1 VRLAGPLGLVDLPSG
16 TPYFASFVIVNLPVA
31 DNPTPPVQPPAALP
45 DDTTP
50 PVRAAG
56 GVFAWLRRWLAAGR
70 GSAWFASA
78 ATHAA
83 IVLLLSW
90 LFFPVPGLGRLDL
103 LIGTLGPAIA
113 EDVDLEL
120 SPLPAA
126 GGELSASGNHSEAIA
141 PQPYRTT
148 VHVSAPESTV
158 PSLDPLS
165 TSTSSSG
172 VESIGSPLA
181 SLGGGLEGRQAA
193 NRRRAALAGGG
204 SDASEAAVELGLAW
218 LAAHQYEDGGWR
230 FDLKQAPRCQGEC
243 RDSGNG
249 RSTTASTGLALLAFL
264 GAGYT
269 QNEGPYKQTVS
280 DGLYYLIQQMVL
292 TSMGG
297 DLRDRSISK
306 EQAGNVVIIQH
317 GGSMYNHGIATLAL
331 CEAYAMTKDANL
343 AQPAQEATK
352 FIVNAQYEN
361 GGWRYEPFWEA
372 STPTADTTVTGWQ
385 VTALKSAKLAR
396 LKVPREVWYKIS
408 DFLDTM
414 QSDNGSRY
422 GYTKPAKNRKTTST
436 VGLFCRMMLGWPAS
450 HKPLMKGVVRIA
462 DQLPHQNNMYFNYY
476 ASQVLHHFGGRGWKR
491 FNPKMRNYLVGTQT
505 LAGHE
510 RGSWY
515 FDEKHSH
522 HGGRLYTT
530 TLAILTLEVYY
541 RYMPMY
547 QEAFVD
553 DAP

>member
-1 VRLAGPLGLVDLPSG
+1 M
-16 TPYFASFVIVNLPVA
+16 IVNPTAA
-31 DNPTPPVQPPAALP
+31 DNPTTLSQPNAVLP
-45 DDTTP
+45 DDAMP
-50 PVRAAG
+50 PARDSG
-56 GVFAWLRRWLAAGR
+56 SKSVFARLRRWIGAGR
-70 GSAWFASA
+70 SSAWLASA

-83 IVLLLSW
+83 IVLLLSL
-90 LFFPVPGLGRLDL
+90 LFFPIPGLGNPDLL
-103 LIGTLGPAIA
+103 LIGSTSPSLA
-113 EDVDLEL
+113 EDIDLTL
-120 SPLPAA
+120 SPLLTA
-126 GGELSASGNHSEAIA
+126 GGELSASGSHSEAVA

-158 PSLDPLS
+158 PLTDTFS
-165 TSTSSSG
+165 TTPSPG

-181 SLGGGLEGRQAA
+181 SLGGSLEGRQAA
-193 NRRRAALAGGG
+193 NRRHTALAGGG

-218 LAAHQYEDGGWR
+218 LAAHQYEDGSWR
-230 FDLKQAPRCQGEC
+230 FELQQAPQCLGEC

-269 QNEGPYKQTVS
+269 QNEGPYQQVVS
-280 DGLYYLIQQMVL
+280 DGLYYLVQRMVL

-297 DLRDRSISK
+297 DLRDRAISQQ
-306 EQAGNVVIIQH
+306 QAENVVIIQH
-317 GGSMYNHGIATLAL
+317 GGNMYNHAIATLAL
-331 CEAYAMTKDANL
+331 CEAYAMTKDANF
-343 AQPAQEATK
+343 AQPAQEAIK
-352 FIVNAQYEN
+352 FIVNAQYES
-361 GGWRYEPFWEA
+361 GGWRYDPLWEA
-372 STPTADTTVTGWQ
+372 SSPRADTTVTCWQ

-396 LKVPREVWYKIS
+396 LEVPREVWYKVS

-422 GYTKPAKNRKTTST
+422 GYDKPVKNRKTTST

-450 HKPLMKGVVRIA
+450 HRPLMKGVARIS

-476 ASQVLHHFGGRGWKR
+476 ASQVLHHFGGAGWKR
-491 FNPKMRNYLVGTQT
+491 FNPKMRDYLVATQSQ
-505 LAGHE
+505 AGHE
-510 RGSWY
+510 QGSWY
-515 FDEKHSH
+515 FEEKHSR

-547 QEAFVD
+547 QKAFVD

>member
-1 VRLAGPLGLVDLPSG
+1 LGSVDLPSG
-16 TPYFASFVIVNLPVA
+16 TTRFASFVIVNSPVA
-31 DNPTPPVQPPAALP
+31 DNPTAPAQPSAALP
-45 DDTTP
+45 DDATP
-50 PVRAAG
+50 PVRVAG
-56 GVFAWLRRWLAAGR
+56 GVFAGLRYWLAAGR
-70 GSAWFASA
+70 SSAWFASA
-78 ATHAA
+78 AMHAA

-103 LIGTLGPAIA
+103 LIGTIGPAIA
-113 EDVDLEL
+113 EDDIDLKL
-120 SPLPAA
+120 SSLPTA
-126 GGELSASGNHSEAIA
+126 GGALSVIGNHSAAIA
-141 PQPYRTT
+141 PQPYQAT
-148 VHVSAPESTV
+148 VHVSAPELTV
-158 PSLDPLS
+158 PSLASLS
-165 TSTSSSG
+165 TSTSSLG
-172 VESIGSPLA
+172 IESIGSPLA
-181 SLGGGLEGRQAA
+181 SLGGGLEGRQTA
-193 NRRRAALAGGG
+193 NRRRMALADGG
-204 SDASEAAVELGLAW
+204 SEASEAAVELGLAW

-230 FDLKQAPRCQGEC
+230 FDLKQAPQCQGEC

-269 QNEGPYKQTVS
+269 QDEGPYKQTVS
-280 DGLYYLIQQMVL
+280 DGLYYLIQRMTI

-297 DLRDRSISK
+297 DLRDRSMSQ
-306 EQAGNVVIIQH
+306 EQAGNIVIIRQS
-317 GGSMYNHGIATLAL
+317 GSMYDHAIATLAL
-331 CEAYAMTKDANL
+331 CEAYAMTKDSNL
-343 AQPAQEATK
+343 AQPAQEAIN
-352 FIVNAQYEN
+352 FIVNAQYES
-361 GGWRYEPFWEA
+361 GGWQYEPIWEA
-372 STPTADTTVTGWQ
+372 PTPTADTTVTGWQ

-408 DFLDTM
+408 DFLDTV

-422 GYTKPAKNRKTTST
+422 GYKKPAKNRKTTST
-436 VGLFCRMMLGWPAS
+436 VGLFCRMMLGWPAD

-462 DQLPHQNNMYFNYY
+462 EQLPHENNMYFNYY

-491 FNPKMRNYLVGTQT
+491 FNPKMRDYLVATQSP
-505 LAGHE
+505 AGHE